1 MKLYQ
6 FSCIEGKK
14 VDLRQAD
21 AVLRHK
27 PDVIIFEAPSVG
39 RTPSL
44 IYNKY
49 KPLNKPLVEVV
60 KHKKMLQ
67 RLAKKAPWVLSDVYV
82 YDNIMKLWEDGHDVK
97 LYNVDASS
105 ELLRV
110 NLEIDENWDP
120 KPYRRGTHFQWWVR
134 IYLREKIMAEN
145 IQWVLSQNKK
155 KDLKVLNFL
164 QSFHWRNVQ
173 FLMSN
178 PSKKKIYEY
187 YFGKF
192 RNINMKTIGEKVKEE
207 NKNLYKYWKKVSDFG

>member
-21 AVLRHK
+21 AVLRHR
-27 PDVIIFEAPSVG
+27 PDAIIFEAPSSG

-44 IYNKY
+44 VYNKY
-49 KPLNKPLVEVV
+49 RPSNKPLAEVA
-60 KHKKMLQ
+60 KHKKKLKQ
-67 RLAKKAPWVLSDVYV
+67 VSKKYPWVLSDISV
-82 YDNIMKLWEDGHDVK
+82 YDNIVKLWKEGVDVK

-110 NLEIDENWDP
+110 GSRIDHDWNP
-120 KPYRRGTHFQWWVR
+120 KPHHRGTHFQWWVR

-145 IQWVLSQNKK
+145 IQWVVSKNKK
-155 KDLKVLNFL
+155 KDLKVLIFL

-178 PSKKKIYEY
+178 PTKKQIYEY

-192 RNINMKTIGEKVKEE
+192 KDIEIETIGNKIKKE
-207 NKNLYKYWKKVSDFG
+207 NKILYKYWKKVSDFV